1 MNFTDQEINEIKD
14 HGLTPEQVKSQIDLF
29 TNGVPN
35 VKLVAPATVA
45 DGIFKLSDAEELSY
59 LDYYEDRKS
68 ELDLL
73 KFTPASGAASRMFK
87 KIYQFLEDYDASKET
102 IDEYLERT
110 DDDHMQAFF
119 AGYKKFPFYNH
130 IIDGLDEETKKDENA
145 TKYAFIKTMMAEDGE
160 NYSNLPKGL
169 IPFHYYGA
177 YMATA
182 FEEHLHEAAA
192 YAAKKWSS
200 RFTFYSFTRAQ
211 GGF

>member
-59 LDYYEDRKS
+59 LDYYEDKKS
-68 ELDLL
+68 ELHLL

-110 DDDHMQAFF
+110 DDDHMKAFF
-119 AGYKKFPFYNH
+119 C
-130 IIDGLDEETKKDENA
+130 GL
-145 TKYAFIKTMMAEDGE
+145 
-160 NYSNLPKGL
+160 
-169 IPFHYYGA
+169 
-177 YMATA
+177 
-182 FEEHLHEAAA
+182 
-192 YAAKKWSS
+192 
-200 RFTFYSFTRAQ
+200 
-211 GGF
+211 